1 VFGPLPRIYRVLVI
15 AGAFLLSVAGGVWL
29 AHSLGLALPFRG
41 VLVGA
46 AFGGLLGFAL
56 VHDFSQGQRARPL
69 RVIRRR

>member
-29 AHSLGLALPFRG
+29 AHSLGLARG